1 MTSKEFKRFILD
13 RGWVEDRQCKGS
25 HQRYRFPANG
35 ETFVLPLRFK
45 ETQTRIA
52 NMLSQIKRK
61 EQNPVGAS
69 SVR

>member
-1 MTSKEFKRFILD
+1 
-13 RGWVEDRQCKGS
+13 
-25 HQRYRFPANG
+25 
-35 ETFVLPLRFK
+35 VLPLRFK

-61 EQNPVGAS
+61 EQNPAGAS